1 MSSSLFRPWPALAA
15 QGKLLPSSRFPGLF
29 YYDSGP
35 VRSDRPALVLVH
47 GLGDEA
53 DTWRHLIPILNSA
66 GWRTVAPDLPGF
78 GRSPGGRR
86 RTGLGAHTAAVLELA
101 EIACSSGNSRNA
113 VFIGSSM
120 GAYIAEAAA
129 LKRPDPSGALI
140 LIDGCIPAGAAV
152 PPGLLAM
159 ALPFSGKK
167 WYRAFR
173 TDPEKAWQSLFP
185 FYADLEKLSPDDK
198 KFLSKRV
205 LERVQSLKQ
214 ERAYFS
220 SLRSMILH
228 QMFRLSW
235 YTRKIKT
242 WPGSIRLIWGESDL
256 VVPRS
261 RADFFLSLRPGQ
273 SRDDLAVI
281 PGAGH
286 LPHQEKPAETAEA
299 VLAFLRR

>member
-1 MSSSLFRPWPALAA
+1 MSSYLFRPWPALAA

-35 VRSDRPALVLVH
+35 VRSDRPALVLIH

-53 DTWRHLIPILNSA
+53 DTWRHLIPLLNSA

-78 GRSPGGRR
+78 GRSPGAR
-86 RTGLGAHTAAVLELA
+86 RTGLGAHTAAALELA
-101 EIACSSGNSRNA
+101 EMACSSGNSGNV

-120 GAYIAEAAA
+120 GACIAEAAA
-129 LKRPDPSGALI
+129 LKRPDRAGGLI
-140 LIDGCIPAGAAV
+140 LIGGCIPAGAAV

-167 WYRAFR
+167 WYRGFR
-173 TDPEKAWQSLFP
+173 ADPEKAWQSLFP
-185 FYADLEKLSPDDK
+185 FYADPEKLSPEDK
-198 KFLSKRV
+198 EFLKNRV
-205 LERVQSLKQ
+205 LDRVQSLKQ

-228 QMFRLSW
+228 QIFRSSW
-235 YTRKIKT
+235 YARKIKT
-242 WPGSIRLIWGESDL
+242 WRGSIRLIWGESDR
-256 VVPRS
+256 VVPRPH
-261 RADFFLSLRPGQ
+261 ADFFLSLRPSH
-273 SRDDLAVI
+273 SRGELALI

-299 VLAFLRR
+299 VLAFLPR